1 MNSMLQAVM
10 KHVLTTGTSMQVF
23 INFIVSLLLGIT
35 IKTCFTKSCIIN
47 AFPGCEAEA
56 SRRRDKLHL
65 ETAL

>member
-1 MNSMLQAVM
+1 MLKAVM

-23 INFIVSLLLGIT
+23 INFILNLLLGIT

-56 SRRRDKLHL
+56 FQRKDKLHL
-65 ETAL
+65 ENAL